1 MYYIAAEC
9 LYDNDPAQAVSL
21 LKTVRFNRGITRDIV
36 VATKE
41 DFMKELI
48 KEARKEFFGEGQIL
62 YMYKRLNRAIDVPL
76 RGSIPASDNVFVL
89 PLPDN
94 EIEFGNR

>member
-9 LYDNDPAQAVSL
+9 AYDTDPAGAVGYL
-21 LKTVRFNRGITRDIV
+21 NTVRHNRGYIV
-36 VATKE
+36 DVTAPDKATLIQ
-41 DFMKELI
+41 ELV
-48 KEARKEFFGEGQIL
+48 KEARKEFYGEGQIF
-62 YMYKRLNRAIDVPL
+62 YMYKRLNRNIPAQL
-76 RGSIPASDNVFVL
+76 GGSTPASDKIFVM